1 MWKTILLIFLDLCT
15 GISFSQIDLYRGQWI
30 EAEAEVPSVC
40 RLHQD
45 FRESELGFPWES
57 VQLS

>member
-1 MWKTILLIFLDLCT
+1 MLIFLDLCT
-15 GISFSQIDLYRGQWI
+15 KISFSQIDLYRGQWI

-45 FRESELGFPWES
+45 FRESELGHPWES
-57 VQLS
+57 LQLS